1 MKTFVVVEV
10 NCTGYGRD
18 DFSDACKVHVFKEFV
33 FHCIVDS
40 LRLGVVFGV
49 SGFGHA
55 DADMPV
61 IQNADIVRTGVLAA
75 TVGVVDKTDVRLF
88 VNMPASIRQTACKGT
103 EPHTV
108 RDPSHAG
115 SLPLGASFFSYRD
128 IELGLCD
135 IYEFIVCFRLD
146 LGIPE
151 LLPQSLQLVLKCLYG
166 LRLFISLNSR

>member
-1 MKTFVVVEV
+1 MRTFVVVEV

-75 TVGVVDKTDVRLF
+75 TVGVEDKMDVRLS
-88 VNMPASIRQTACKGT
+88 VNPSQSHFKGLHRVCGLERGADTPADNLFCIGIHDERQIAELIMDLIR
-103 EPHTV
+103 P
-108 RDPSHAG
+108 DN
-115 SLPLGASFFSYRD
+115 D
-128 IELGLCD
+128 IRNVTC
-135 IYEFIVCFRLD
+135 
-146 LGIPE
+146 P
-151 LLPQSLQLVLKCLYG
+151 QLVGAGGNKVPDEIGICVKPV
-166 LRLFISLNSR
+166 

>member
-1 MKTFVVVEV
+1 MRTFVVVEV

-55 DADMPV
+55 DADMPA

-75 TVGVVDKTDVRLF
+75 TVGVVDKMDTRLP
-88 VNMPASIRQTACKGT
+88 VNASQSHFKGLHRVCGLERGADTPADNLFCIGIHDERQIAERIMALIR
-103 EPHTV
+103 P
-108 RDPSHAG
+108 DN
-115 SLPLGASFFSYRD
+115 D
-128 IELGLCD
+128 IRNVTC
-135 IYEFIVCFRLD
+135 
-146 LGIPE
+146 P
-151 LLPQSLQLVLKCLYG
+151 QLVGAGGNKVPDEIGICG
-166 LRLFISLNSR
+166 KPV